1 MFLSME
7 YMVGAGLGAFTYV
20 IIFLFY
26 NSPIRLFF
34 YHHSIDKAMK
44 FEVVTSAHAKFRI
57 LKHSSV

>member
-1 MFLSME
+1 
-7 YMVGAGLGAFTYV
+7 MVGTGLGAFTYV

-26 NSPIRLFF
+26 HNPVRLFF

-44 FEVVTSAHAKFRI
+44 FKVVISAHAKYRF

>member
-1 MFLSME
+1 
-7 YMVGAGLGAFTYV
+7 MVGTGLGAFAYV

-26 NSPIRLFF
+26 NNPVRLFF

-44 FEVVTSAHAKFRI
+44 FEVVISAHAKYRF